1 MPGNKTTSSSTSTTS
16 MPLVNDIL
24 PWAKGVVQNSGGWQ
38 PNTTSMVTPF
48 SKQTQT
54 ALTGINN
61 VAKQAY
67 DPFKQNFDR
76 VNATLQDGG
85 LNNLQD
91 QQVNRYQGIA
101 NSNGLNQMQQN
112 SFNRLTPIAQGNG
125 YNADQQRA
133 VNLLNPIAQGK
144 EMQNNPYLQG
154 VIDRGSQ
161 DIANTANLMASG
173 AGRYGSDSHAQ
184 VLGKNIGDFAGNL
197 RFNDYNNQL
206 GRRDAAIQAMFG
218 MGSQG
223 MAQKTGAINSQFGMG
238 STGQA
243 QRMNAIDN
251 LTNLGTQQRQNLL
264 NGTQQLS
271 DAYGLRKSPFQDM
284 LNVGSAYE
292 NKNTQLLQDQARIF
306 NEKKNAITGPLD
318 WLSRLASQFQGGS
331 STTVN
336 QQPNNP
342 IGQGLGGFLGG
353 YGLTGT
359 PLGGLLGSLG
369 GIFG

>member
-1 MPGNKTTSSSTSTTS
+1 MPGNKTTSSSTSTTQ

-24 PWAKGVVQNSGGWQ
+24 PWAKGVVTNSGPGGAWT

-61 VAKQAY
+61 VARQAY
-67 DPFKQNFDR
+67 DPLKMNFDR
-76 VNATLQDGG
+76 VNATLKDGG

-91 QQVNRYQGIA
+91 QQVKRYQGIA
-101 NSNGLNQMQQN
+101 NSNGLGTVQQ
-112 SFNRLTPIAQGNG
+112 SAL
-125 YNADQQRA
+125 
-133 VNLLNPIAQGK
+133 NLLNPIAQGK
-144 EMQNNPYLQG
+144 EMQDNPYLQG
-154 VIDRGSQ
+154 VIDRGSR

-197 RFNDYNNQL
+197 RFNDYNTQL
-206 GRRDAAIQAMFG
+206 GRRDAAIQSVAG
-218 MGSQG
+218 LG
-223 MAQKTGAINSQFGMG
+223 GA
-238 STGQA
+238 GQA
-243 QRMNAIDN
+243 SRMDAIGN
-251 LTNLGTQQRQNLL
+251 LANLGGQQRQNLL

-271 DAYGLRKSPFQDM
+271 DAYGLRKSPYQDM
-284 LNVGSAYE
+284 LGVGSAYE
-292 NKNTQLLQDQARIF
+292 NKNSQLLQDQSRIF

-342 IGQGLGGFLGG
+342 FGQGIGGALSG
-353 YGLTGT
+353 YALTGS
-359 PLGGLLGSLG
+359 PFGGLLGGLG
-369 GIFG
+369 GLFG

>member
-38 PNTTSMVTPF
+38 PNTTSQVTPF

-67 DPFKQNFDR
+67 DPLKMNFDR
-76 VNATLQDGG
+76 VNATLKDGG

-91 QQVNRYQGIA
+91 QQVKRYQGIA
-101 NSNGLNQMQQN
+101 NSNGLGTVQQ
-112 SFNRLTPIAQGNG
+112 SAL
-125 YNADQQRA
+125 
-133 VNLLNPIAQGK
+133 NLLNPIAQGK

-197 RFNDYNNQL
+197 RFNDFNNQL
-206 GRRDAAIQAMFG
+206 GRRDAAIQSVAG
-218 MGSQG
+218 LG
-223 MAQKTGAINSQFGMG
+223 GA
-238 STGQA
+238 GQA
-243 QRMNAIDN
+243 NRMSAIGN
-251 LTNLGTQQRQNLL
+251 LADLGTQQRQNLL

-284 LNVGSAYE
+284 LGVGSAYE
-292 NKNTQLLQDQARIF
+292 NKNSQLLQDQSRIF
-306 NEKKNAITGPLD
+306 NEKKNAQTAPLE
-318 WLSRLASQFQGGS
+318 WLAKLASQFQGGS
-331 STTVN
+331 STTN
-336 QQPNNP
+336 YQQPNNAFGNG
-342 IGQGLGGFLGG
+342 IGGLLSG
-353 YGLTGT
+353 YSLTGT
-359 PLGGLLGSLG
+359 PLGGLLGGLG
-369 GIFG
+369 GAFM

>member
-24 PWAKGVVQNSGGWQ
+24 PWAKGVVTNSGPGGAWQ
-38 PNTTSMVTPF
+38 PNTTSQVTPF

-67 DPFKQNFDR
+67 DPLKMNFDR
-76 VNATLQDGG
+76 VNATLKDGG

-91 QQVNRYQGIA
+91 QQVKRYQGIA
-101 NSNGLNQMQQN
+101 NSNGLGTVQQ
-112 SFNRLTPIAQGNG
+112 SAL
-125 YNADQQRA
+125 
-133 VNLLNPIAQGK
+133 NLLNPIAQGK

-161 DIANTANLMASG
+161 DIINANKLAASG
-173 AGRYGSDSHAQ
+173 MGRVGSTDQSQ
-184 VLGKNIGDFAGNL
+184 SLNRNIGDFAGNL
-197 RFNDYNNQL
+197 RFNDFTNQQ
-206 GRRDAAIQAMFG
+206 GRRDAAIQSVAG
-218 MGSQG
+218 LG
-223 MAQKTGAINSQFGMG
+223 GA
-238 STGQA
+238 GQA
-243 QRMNAIDN
+243 NRMSAIGN
-251 LTNLGTQQRQNLL
+251 LADLGTQQRQNLL

-271 DAYGLRKSPFQDM
+271 DAYGLRKSPYQDM
-284 LNVGSAYE
+284 LNIGGMYE
-292 NKNTQLLQDQARIF
+292 NKNSQLLQDQSRIF
-306 NEKKNAITGPLD
+306 NERKNAITGPLD

-331 STTVN
+331 TTTVN

-359 PLGGLLGSLG
+359 PLGGLLGGLG